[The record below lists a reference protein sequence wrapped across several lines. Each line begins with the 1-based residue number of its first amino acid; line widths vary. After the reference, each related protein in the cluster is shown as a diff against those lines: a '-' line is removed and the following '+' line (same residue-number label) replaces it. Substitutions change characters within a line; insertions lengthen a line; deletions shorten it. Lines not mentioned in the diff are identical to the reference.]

1 MSGGGAGDESGR
13 GLAEALATAGH
24 GPPVLV
30 IADQGTVARLA
41 PAWLDS
47 FDEAG
52 WLYRVRSF
60 GCRATDAE
68 IAALAAEAMS
78 LGAKT
83 IAAIGDATLQAA
95 AKAAAET
102 VDSKP
107 MCFGISLV
115 RIDPWA

>member
-1 MSGGGAGDESGR
+1 MSGGGAGDRSGR
-13 GLAEALATAGH
+13 GLAEALAAAGH

-30 IADQGTVARLA
+30 IADQDTVARLA
-41 PAWLDS
+41 PAWLES
-47 FDEAG
+47 FDKAG

-60 GCRATDAE
+60 GGRATDAE
-68 IAALAAEAMS
+68 IAALAAEATS

-102 VDSKP
+102 VDSTASR
-107 MCFGISLV
+107 FGISLV